1 MEKMQLNP
9 ENWSSIGE
17 IYVIKKENIDFENI
31 FQFSSDRRAQY

>member
-17 IYVIKKENIDFENI
+17 IYVIKKDIIDFEDS